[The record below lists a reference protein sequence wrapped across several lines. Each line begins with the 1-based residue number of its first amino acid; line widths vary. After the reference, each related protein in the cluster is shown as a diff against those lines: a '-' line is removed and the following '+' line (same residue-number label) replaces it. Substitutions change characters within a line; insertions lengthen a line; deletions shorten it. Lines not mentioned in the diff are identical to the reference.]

1 MREELS
7 DAETIARL
15 ERALRRMPKLQREI
29 FLAIRFDN
37 LAYPEIAER
46 TGLSVRQV
54 ERHFAKS
61 LRHIVDAR
69 GGRARGAIWRRLFRW
84 IKERRHC

>member
-15 ERALRRMPKLQREI
+15 EQALRRMPRLRREI

-37 LAYPEIAER
+37 LAYPEIAAR

-61 LRHIVDAR
+61 LRHIVDEPD
-69 GGRARGAIWRRLFRW
+69 GRAREAIWRRLFRW
-84 IKERRHC
+84 IKQRRRR

>member
-61 LRHIVDAR
+61 LMHIVDAQV
-69 GGRARGAIWRRLFRW
+69 GGATWRRLFRC
-84 IKERRHC
+84 IKERSQR